1 MTGRPNARAR
11 TNDAQ
16 CPGRPQ
22 DKHLFGTMNEA
33 KSLPIMYALVD
44 IDIKMTR
51 NDNIIPTPPRL
62 PENPQTRG
70 QKRSKTKKK
79 QSTQPDRRETRR
91 KEEKVFRWLAPLS
104 HIPRIT
110 WSQKNVEK
118 EISFPPSSSV
128 SLCISQHE

>member
-16 CPGRPQ
+16 CTGRPQ

-44 IDIKMTR
+44 IDIKMT

-70 QKRSKTKKK
+70 QKRSKTKRNKVHSRTVGKQDEKK
-79 QSTQPDRRETRR
+79 KKSLDGLPPFLTSLALLGR
-91 KEEKVFRWLAPLS
+91 KK
-104 HIPRIT
+104 T
-110 WSQKNVEK
+110 
-118 EISFPPSSSV
+118 
-128 SLCISQHE
+128 